1 MNRIQFIIYMN
12 NALSESK
19 SNRYFQNSFY
29 FERKGDTDHRNFIP
43 TEVFLDFLFGFSEPA
58 LARVLN
64 GQWGRTRKTGPPF
77 FLLDC
82 SKRKERVHDLIW
94 IVNNNKIVL
103 WSSHIFR
110 TYHRF
115 YYFLLF
121 EYFRNLLSAML
132 YWPVSYHGSRV
143 DNRRGTPFWNR
154 KKL

>member
-1 MNRIQFIIYMN
+1 MDNG
-12 NALSESK
+12 E
-19 SNRYFQNSFY
+19 
-29 FERKGDTDHRNFIP
+29 ERGKPD
-43 TEVFLDFLFGFSEPA
+43 
-58 LARVLN
+58 
-64 GQWGRTRKTGPPF
+64 PPF

-143 DNRRGTPFWNR
+143 DRWSKEFYSITSSDF
-154 KKL
+154 KKGYPGDCQPLNQRLLRNAKKNDYFISFLFHFLLLTWFSFSNICPNLFFFHRFDSFFYF